1 MAMLKFLSSSF
12 TRTVDF
18 MTKERYRGF
27 AMRCLVVGGG
37 PSGLVIARHLKEV
50 MDVTIAECK
59 NEIGGLWN
67 YTEEIDQ
74 TTPASDLFKGLYGH
88 QHGSIYS
95 GMLLNIPLEI
105 THTEDLGVDSCVT
118 SFPEQSILQ
127 QYLLKYTHHFGLR
140 PLVQLQTAV
149 TRIHTLPDKTFE
161 CTLKQANGHIATQH
175 FHRVVIANGHY
186 SVPYIPEFPGLKD
199 FPGPVWH
206 SHNFRRVPEHKYKGQ
221 RLLMIGGG
229 SSSWDMV
236 KYCVSECPEMKQMC
250 ISTKGQKRASFF
262 ASVTDPLFLSL
273 LDSGKLKIVPEVEKF
288 QGKTAKYTDG
298 SEEEVNEIMLCTGYR
313 FSFPFMPELQLTSDA
328 DYVKNFYRGVFWL
341 DNPNLAM
348 AGAHRGVLF
357 LKLELVGKWLA
368 RDLLRKPDIDKWR
381 NAYSAEE
388 RAALSKGLPL
398 SSIFAQVDSPALT
411 LAYFQSEGIAY
422 DQAYAQY
429 SHQLFNKTWALR
441 QSHFFTYKTMKI
453 S

>member
-1 MAMLKFLSSSF
+1 MLKFLSSPLS
-12 TRTVDF
+12 RTTNSVD
-18 MTKERYRGF
+18 KQGLRGF
-27 AMRCLVVGGG
+27 AMRCLVIGGG
-37 PSGLVIARHLKEV
+37 PSGLVMARHLREV
-50 MDVTIAECK
+50 MDVTVAECK
-59 NEIGGLWN
+59 DEIGGLWN
-67 YTEEIDQ
+67 YTEKTDQ
-74 TTPASDLFKGLYGH
+74 TTPASDLFKSLYGH

-105 THTEDLGVDSCVT
+105 THTEDLGADPHPT

-127 QYLLKYTHHFGLR
+127 QYLLKYTRHFDLR
-140 PLVQLQTAV
+140 PLVRLHTAV
-149 TRIHTLPDKTFE
+149 TRITTLPDSTFE
-161 CTLKQANGHIATQH
+161 CTLKQASGSIETRH

-236 KYCVSECPEMKQMC
+236 KYCMYECPDIKQMC
-250 ISTKGQKRASFF
+250 ISTKGAKRASFF
-262 ASVTDPLFLSL
+262 SSITDPLFLSL
-273 LDSGKLKIVPEVEKF
+273 LNSGKLKIVSEVEKF
-288 QGKTAKYTDG
+288 QGKIAKYREGNED
-298 SEEEVNEIMLCTGYR
+298 EVDEIMLCTGYR
-313 FSFPFMPELQLTSDA
+313 FSFPFMPELQITEDG
-328 DYVKNFYRGVFWL
+328 DYVKDFYRGVFWL
-341 DNPNLAM
+341 GNPNLAM

-368 RDLLRKPDIDKWR
+368 RDFLKKPDIDRWR
-381 NAYSAEE
+381 TAYAAEE
-388 RAALSKGLPL
+388 REALSKGLPL

-411 LAYFQSEGIAY
+411 HSYFQGEGIDY
-422 DQAYAQY
+422 DQAYMKY
-429 SHQLFNKTWALR
+429 THQLFTKTWALR
-441 QSHFFTYKTMKI
+441 QSHFFTYKTMKL